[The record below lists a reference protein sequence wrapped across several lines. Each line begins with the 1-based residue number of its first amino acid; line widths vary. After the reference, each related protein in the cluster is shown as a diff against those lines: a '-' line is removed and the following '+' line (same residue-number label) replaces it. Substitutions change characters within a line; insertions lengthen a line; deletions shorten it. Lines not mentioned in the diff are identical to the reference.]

1 MPMHYFGGVIAVVL
15 VVLLVLWLFGILGG
29 VHP

>member
-1 MPMHYFGGVIAVVL
+1 MPMHYFGGLIGLVL
-15 VVLLVLWLFGILGG
+15 VGLLVLWLFGILGG